1 MISIIKAYSI
11 AVAKKKKMPQR
22 HWLQPLEIEQEI
34 DLYCIYIH
42 LYVLLL
48 YIQMQSCKRREKVIL
63 SLNFIAKYS
72 INWHQL
78 SNVIPYDTDLFLF
91 FFLGINLRF
100 DKNKPDVE
108 Q

>member
-1 MISIIKAYSI
+1 MFCYFTFKCKA
-11 AVAKKKKMPQR
+11 AKGGRM
-22 HWLQPLEIEQEI
+22 
-34 DLYCIYIH
+34 
-42 LYVLLL
+42 
-48 YIQMQSCKRREKVIL
+48 SFL

-72 INWHQL
+72 INGHQL
-78 SNVIPYDTDLFLF
+78 SNVIPNDTDLFSF